1 MSTIPLAFVPINP
14 SPSSLSG
21 NQNLT
26 GPSIRHSQPSPITLL
41 FLAFTDEPSPCCTSG
56 QSIVLMVVSPPRS
69 FAKIARSATFTFK
82 LGEPANPS
90 IFNFSEQDDS
100 TTLKRP
106 KDHPDAPT
114 PNASPEKKRGSS
126 TETTPGGSAVFGTKV
141 PPQKS
146 SAPKGTIQSFFS
158 VATKEEK
165 AMERAREA
173 ERRNEGREEREARD
187 VRQKFLAKTKV
198 TEDANERKRKQRA
211 KERAVKVA
219 AGWVPGNR
227 GLKRVRLRLFNPSH
241 LIIPT
246 ENHRARDS

>member
-1 MSTIPLAFVPINP
+1 MPASDLVAAITI
-14 SPSSLSG
+14 
-21 NQNLT
+21 
-26 GPSIRHSQPSPITLL
+26 R
-41 FLAFTDEPSPCCTSG
+41 
-56 QSIVLMVVSPPRS
+56 SPPRS

-90 IFNFSEQDDS
+90 TFNFSEQDDS

-114 PNASPEKKRGSS
+114 PNASPEKKRVREVERDRTPPPPFNLLPEPGPLPPLAEGSS
-126 TETTPGGSAVFGTKV
+126 TETTPGGSDVFGTKV
-141 PPQKS
+141 SPQKS
-146 SAPKGTIQSFFS
+146 SALQATIQSFFS
-158 VATKEEK
+158 VTTKEEK

-173 ERRNEGREEREARD
+173 ERRNEEREEREARD

-227 GLKRVRLRLFNPSH
+227 GRKRVRLHLFNPSH